1 MAIQDPKDRPDHTQ
15 WLCTNIGC
23 HRVNNVKSKYCSK
36 CRRKR
41 CVKAKAMNY
50 KGERLGELTKVDD
63 GVEVWE
69 YKDEEL
75 SSTHI

>member
-1 MAIQDPKDRPDHTQ
+1 MAFQNLQDRPDRTK

-23 HRVNNVKSKYCSK
+23 HRVNNVKSKYWCK

-41 CVKAKAMNY
+41 CVKAKAMNN
-50 KGERLGELTKVDD
+50 KGERVGELAKINDS
-63 GVEVWE
+63 VEVWE
-69 YKDEEL
+69 YKDEKS